1 MALQKREA
9 LKQMGEAVVD
19 QLEFQGIASEFAQRT
34 EGGQLAADVLN
45 GLEVVVFLEGDS
57 ERDVVFHL
65 AEVLDR
71 AGVGIV
77 VD

>member
-1 MALQKREA
+1 MNQLQ
-9 LKQMGEAVVD
+9 
-19 QLEFQGIASEFAQRT
+19 FQGIASEFAQRT
-34 EGGQLAADVLN
+34 EGGQLAADVFN
-45 GLEVVVFLEGDS
+45 GLEVVVLHEGYS
-57 ERDVVFHL
+57 ERDVVLHL

>member
-9 LKQMGEAVVD
+9 LKQMGEVVVD
-19 QLEFQGIASEFAQRT
+19 QLKFQGIASEFAQRT

-45 GLEVVVFLEGDS
+45 RLEVVVFLEGDS
-57 ERDVVFHL
+57 ERDVVLHL